1 MSSRAVGG
9 FVEFY
14 RVRLRR
20 NWPGYFRAYSP
31 YLFMVAVA
39 ATLDFLSTWRFM
51 SEGSPED
58 ELHPVIRLVSMA
70 FGPVIGPLIGKLG
83 QLLAVVFL
91 TVVVRSFARIIFVPV
106 IVIYLYAAWYNT
118 WGVEAY
124 TPLWLRLLS

>member
-1 MSSRAVGG
+1 MSSRTADG
-9 FVEFY
+9 FLEFY
-14 RVRLRR
+14 RLRLRR
-20 NWPGYFRAYSP
+20 NWPGYFGAFYP
-31 YLFMVAVA
+31 YLFAVTVA

-58 ELHPVIRLVSMA
+58 ELHPVIRLVSLT

-83 QLLAVVFL
+83 QLLALLFL
-91 TVVVRSFARIIFVPV
+91 TVVFRPFARVIFVPV

-118 WGVEAY
+118 WGVNFY